1 MVSVLWRW
9 CGCRKGT
16 LHRLVFYSVDA
27 ILIKRYRRLRHL
39 YDRELYCEMS
49 PVAVSSRGVF
59 LALG

>member
-27 ILIKRYRRLRHL
+27 ILIKRYGLLRYL
-39 YDRELYCEMS
+39 YAMDLYCEVP